1 MQKTVCRKMLDSKLV
16 ELVFDD
22 WTWRHVE
29 SVPGEGVVES
39 RILSHQ
45 QVVTLYHQE
54 FRKLCD
60 RPMELNFQDAFPQP
74 FIVYH
79 NGQAVQ
85 FSPKGWTLFGTFETQ
100 RNIDFEGPEW
110 SGQSWIFGASGTWL
124 EINLEFHREAGCSSD
139 PSLDFL
145 TATKAADA
153 LIANGCDLPSELRG
167 HETIKTLTPQNAAKI
182 AKGVPRS
189 CDDDDQPSSTLGEF
203 VNDWLK
209 SEPSRTVNS
218 QAAENLSE
226 RFFYLA
232 GEFSSLRAIG
242 GTTEGMTQ
250 LSELMERAGETLE
263 EAALHQLLPPILQR
277 NVSKAP
283 TTFNLF
289 RRTQR
294 AIEVFGYWNPQTNEI
309 CEQAQDGKAYVVSS
323 EEAFLPGIIASV
335 WPERFDEIVIGS
347 WDEEATE
354 TEFAAR
360 CREENFFSIVGRY
373 AYQCKT
379 LGEWIAKQPFKQA
392 DEGGGIQTALGSARG
407 VRSLAKDKEDRGNWM
422 LDNCDP
428 TKLSN
433 LELQKEVNR
442 ESKTRGWPLFDSETG
457 NGAFEAYKKAFF
469 LRNGHPF
476 KRDDRGKNKTSK
488 RKRDQTSK

>member
-1 MQKTVCRKMLDSKLV
+1 
-16 ELVFDD
+16 
-22 WTWRHVE
+22 
-29 SVPGEGVVES
+29 
-39 RILSHQ
+39 
-45 QVVTLYHQE
+45 
-54 FRKLCD
+54 
-60 RPMELNFQDAFPQP
+60 MELNFQDAFPQP